1 MISITNIKNKNKTMR
16 AFSGTFLLIATVRAF
31 SPTASTFLLV
41 QRQASVVASTLF
53 STTTADDVV
62 SIEPKEAVKV
72 FGRLAEKY
80 IMLDESGGLCCYSAC
95 KDCEFR
101 LPDGGYRMA
110 DQSSSRPKWIPVY
123 EERSFASQNKEHV
136 AKWKA
141 EIFTNG
147 PAVTK
152 EEFVTALVQMTY
164 APPLGGP
171 YVSASAGKLESN
183 TAAERLFE
191 VLANGKEKL
200 ARHKM
205 SVRLKELS
213 GGEQG
218 LTWPAFQTAMG
229 IME

>member
-1 MISITNIKNKNKTMR
+1 MSISMR
-16 AFSGTFLLIATVRAF
+16 AFVVISSLLTTAGAF
-31 SPTASTFLLV
+31 SPTALLFL
-41 QRQASVVASTLF
+41 QIRSQPSVVASTLLS
-53 STTTADDVV
+53 STSTPEGVV

-123 EERSFASQNKEHV
+123 EERSFASQNKEHI

-147 PAVTK
+147 PSVTK
-152 EEFVTALVQMTY
+152 EQFVTALVQMTY

-171 YVSASAGKLESN
+171 YVSASAGKLESP
-183 TAAERLFE
+183 TAAEHLFE
-191 VLANGKEKL
+191 VLATGNEKL
-200 ARHKM
+200 TRHKM
-205 SVRLKELS
+205 SVRLKELAA
-213 GGEQG
+213 GEQG
-218 LTWPAFQTAMG
+218 LTWPAFQTAMR
-229 IME
+229 IYE